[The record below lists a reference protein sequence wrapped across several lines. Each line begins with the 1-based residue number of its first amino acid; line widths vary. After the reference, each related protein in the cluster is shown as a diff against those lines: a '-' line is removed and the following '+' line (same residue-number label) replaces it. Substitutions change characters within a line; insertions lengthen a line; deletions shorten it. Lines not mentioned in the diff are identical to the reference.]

1 MEDRCKKSLLFS
13 IIFFY
18 SIASFISPGLV
29 YAALSASNSTV
40 TVEPSSVPASGTNTA
55 TITVKLLDDANPPG
69 PVNNHRVELSLAG
82 MTDSNLVI
90 NGGIKGASNLTIQT
104 GNSGNA
110 ANVATFTVSSNSVQ
124 TDKFNIRDVD
134 QNVSLSQ
141 ASVNFTSPSCGDS
154 TPATPTLSQAISQSS
169 SQIKLSWTAVSDP
182 ISYYVVSYGISSG
195 NYIYGNPNVGKQNNY
210 TVGFL
215 SPGTTYYFV
224 IKAVNGCSSG
234 SYSNELSAIAGQN
247 STPTPIPTPTSIP
260 TLSPTATPIQA
271 PTVASS
277 KYSNDQKIKENT
289 TNNPLQA
296 NPTQNPQ
303 NLQSPT
309 KKPART
315 LIANI
320 MTKNLGILALVWGL
334 FFILGGLF
342 LYFNFKKEKPIT
354 LKPPEQEESIE
365 KLDIK
370 D

>member
-18 SIASFISPGLV
+18 SIVSFISPGFA

-55 TITVKLLDDANPPG
+55 KITVKLLDDANPPG

-90 NGGIKGASNLTIQT
+90 NGGIKGTSSLTIQT

-110 ANVATFTVSSNSVQ
+110 ANVVTFTVSSNSVQ

-154 TPATPTLSQAISQSS
+154 TPAIPTLSQSISQSS
-169 SQIKLSWTAVSDP
+169 SQIKLSWTAVSAP

-224 IKAVNGCSSG
+224 VKAVNGCSSG
-234 SYSNELSAIAGQN
+234 SYSNEISAIAGQN
-247 STPTPIPTPTSIP
+247 STPTPIPTSTSIP
-260 TLSPTATPIQA
+260 TLSPTATPTQA
-271 PTVASS
+271 STSASS
-277 KYSNDQKIKENT
+277 KNSNANT
-289 TNNPLQA
+289 PLQV
-296 NPTQNPQ
+296 NPTQNPKR
-303 NLQSPT
+303 LQTPT
-309 KKPART
+309 KKPAST
-315 LIANI
+315 LIASMI
-320 MTKNLGILALVWGL
+320 TKNLGILALVWGS

-342 LYFNFKKEKPIT
+342 LYFNFKKERPQT
-354 LKPPEQEESIE
+354 QKPPEQEESIE
-365 KLDIK
+365 KVDIK

>member
-154 TPATPTLSQAISQSS
+154 TPATPTLSQDLSQSS
-169 SQIKLSWTAVSDP
+169 SQIKLSWTAVSVP

-215 SPGTTYYFV
+215 SQGTTYYFV
-224 IKAVNGCSSG
+224 VKAVNGCSSG

-247 STPTPIPTPTSIP
+247 PTPTPIPTPTSIP
-260 TLSPTATPIQA
+260 TLSQTATSTQA
-271 PTVASS
+271 STFTSS
-277 KYSNDQKIKENT
+277 KNSNDQKSKESISDNQLKT
-289 TNNPLQA
+289 
-296 NPTQNPQ
+296 NPTLIPQ
-303 NLQSPT
+303 HLQTST

-315 LIANI
+315 LIANMI
-320 MTKNLGILALVWGL
+320 TKNFGILALVWGL
-334 FFILGGLF
+334 FFIFGGFF
-342 LYFNFKKEKPIT
+342 LYFNFKKEKPKT
-354 LKPPEQEESIE
+354 LKPPEQEESLDE
-365 KLDIK
+365 VDIK
-370 D
+370 N